1 MFFQNIPVFRS
12 AYFPK
17 KLFSFFSKTL
27 DLQVR
32 FAHPP
37 MPHRSSSL
45 SCSGVTHGLF
55 GSDSAL
61 RCWNQNA
68 HASGSLRSPYDA
80 APKCFF
86 KTFRCSGRLI
96 FRKSFSAFSP
106 KRSTFRFASLSL
118 RWAGEASLP
127 PAPLS
132 PAPEERERTGR
143 RKAHSTGWEKKPRTP
158 PKAALCGRAADAGT
172 AKPGARFACA
182 GFARAGWE
190 APRGSG
196 GAAAPPVC
204 PAAGAAGQ
212 RLTGGR

>member
-1 MFFQNIPVFRS
+1 MWNPAARLYS
-12 AYFPK
+12 
-17 KLFSFFSKTL
+17 
-27 DLQVR
+27 
-32 FAHPP
+32 
-37 MPHRSSSL
+37 PHRSSSL

-68 HASGSLRSPYDA
+68 HAPGSLCSPYDA

-86 KTFRCSGRLI
+86 KTFRCYGRLI
-96 FRKSFSAFSP
+96 FRKSSSAFSP
-106 KRSTFRFASLSL
+106 KRSTSRFASLSL

-143 RKAHSTGWEKKPRTP
+143 RKAHSTGWEEKPRAP